1 MKKTLLIALTI
12 AGMLTACK
20 THQSV
25 TQKGEKETVIRE
37 MPKDRLELVSYNYQ
51 GMAYEPFYDF
61 CLMRSNGQSTF
72 QFMYQGQS
80 KQYAV
85 GDSLFDQA
93 RAIIEEEQMYK
104 YKPYYDFESE
114 FRVLDG
120 YKWSFSA
127 VFEGNQRISSG
138 GNNNSPNDNGL
149 NRISKLF
156 YQAARTLLDKE
167 MKGEHP
173 L

>member
-1 MKKTLLIALTI
+1 MKKILLIALTI

-20 THQSV
+20 TQRSA
-25 TQKGEKETVIRE
+25 TYNMDKETAIKE

-80 KQYAV
+80 MQYAV

-104 YKPYYDFESE
+104 YKTYYDFDSES
-114 FRVLDG
+114 RILDG

-138 GNNNSPNDNGL
+138 GSNSSPEDNGL